1 MLTIRPYTITPLP
14 LNPSPDSLSP
24 SPSTK
29 ADTPTTTS
37 VADRVAKQLTQEGFK
52 VWDKNG
58 DGQITIGYKFYS
70 ASDPAQSWRRES
82 GAREFSE
89 AHKKAFR
96 NALRAWEDVVKVK
109 FIENTQNADATLSV
123 HGNGGTGGFS
133 SMPTKYNNALDIGIG
148 VGDSRFPPH
157 SSMIH
162 EIGHSLGLGHT
173 VGQYAEDNLTYTAMS
188 YKRHWWRPRDKNGV
202 RVSDSPLTPMMHDI
216 AAGNLLYG
224 TNNKTRLGDTT
235 YGFNSNA
242 GRDHYSLKSAD
253 DLTAFCIWDNGGNDT
268 LDLSGYKQNQTIN
281 LNAET
286 LSDAGDREGNVSIAK
301 GVIVENAIGGSGHDV
316 LIGNAANNRITGGA
330 GADTQYGGGG
340 ADTFVYNGVS
350 DSPPQTPDWLNDFV
364 SGADKIDL
372 SKVLKDAGISKPIF
386 ISAPTGQAGKLSGR
400 KGELL
405 LDYDKDVKMHRLFLD
420 VSGKAESVLVILSK
434 NPIKPDD
441 ILIKAGSQ
449 SLTASPTP
457 QPTPDPAPAPNQK
470 KPAPTLTLL
479 PLGSRVTRET
489 GDTGNTVYGFNA
501 TTTKPGMRLTS
512 STDKPA
518 FTVTDP
524 SGNDT
529 LDFSGFDHNQR
540 INLKPGSRSS
550 VGGLVDNVSIS
561 KNTLIE
567 NAIGGRGHDHI
578 TGNAANN
585 VLTGGAGADKLTGNG
600 GVNIFNYEAV
610 SDSTC
615 HNADTLMDFTTG
627 KDKIDLTAISKKAQ
641 APLNHVYCYTG
652 QIGDTIIGYHAPT
665 KEYYLGVD
673 LTGNRQSDLLIKS
686 LKPINSQ
693 DVIGLN
699 PYGQG

>member
-29 ADTPTTTS
+29 ADTPATS
-37 VADRVAKQLTQEGFK
+37 SVSDRVAKQLTQEGFK

-316 LIGNAANNRITGGA
+316 LIGNAAHNRITGGA

-627 KDKIDLTAISKKAQ
+627 KDKIDLTAISKRAQ
-641 APLNHVYCYTG
+641 TPLNLR
-652 QIGDTIIGYHAPT
+652 P
-665 KEYYLGVD
+665 
-673 LTGNRQSDLLIKS
+673 
-686 LKPINSQ
+686 
-693 DVIGLN
+693 
-699 PYGQG
+699 